1 MPLLAYLI
9 CNTRPDLPVV
19 AKFVCSDDIVH
30 NRKHSVDS
38 LVAKREGGVD
48 ARDAADQRKQDSILA
63 LLLDLVV
70 KW

>member
-19 AKFVCSDDIVH
+19 AKLVCSDDIVH
-30 NRKHSVDS
+30 DRKHGVDG

-63 LLLDLVV
+63 LLLDLVAR
-70 KW
+70 W